1 MLPKAHTTKQKEE
14 KRMLTE
20 LYEIYFPSKGIYT
33 VEGVICFQDQTIAVL
48 TGISLVEAR
57 EKIDKENAPELKS
70 WSRIYNISLVQIN
83 EVIKGGD
90 IVISN
95 GKIIKKANKECIEC
109 LMLMK

>member
-1 MLPKAHTTKQKEE
+1 MF
-14 KRMLTE
+14 TE

-33 VEGVICFQDQTIAVL
+33 VEGMICFQDQVIAVL
-48 TGISLVEAR
+48 TCISLAEAR
-57 EKIDKENAPELKS
+57 EKIDKENEPELKS

-83 EVIKGGD
+83 EIIKVGD

-95 GKIIKKANKECIEC
+95 GKIIKKVNKTCIE